1 MAWRYRVRFVVAAVA
16 LLGAGAAQAYEI
28 APHRAVYRMALAK
41 ATSGSGIA
49 SAEGAMAMEWGES
62 CEGWTVEQRYRLR
75 LDYTQ
80 GGESDIAVSFATYE
94 AKDGS
99 SYRFF
104 IERARPGS
112 VPDSISGRAVRG
124 EKAMRADFETPE
136 PVTLDLPGDVL
147 FPTQHSLAILDAAEA
162 GQKFASSMVFDGNE
176 VEEATEITAV
186 IGRPIPA
193 PSDGEA
199 LLRRPSWPVRLAFFG
214 PDGASDGLPDYEM
227 GLRLYDNGI
236 VTDMQLDYGDFVVD
250 AVLDKLE
257 ALPKPG
263 C

>member
-1 MAWRYRVRFVVAAVA
+1 MAWRYGVRLGVAAVA
-16 LLGAGAAQAYEI
+16 LLAAGAAQAYEI

-49 SAEGAMAMEWGES
+49 NAEGAMALEWGES
-62 CEGWTVEQRYRLR
+62 CEGWTVEQRYRLN
-75 LDYTQ
+75 LGYTQ
-80 GGESDIAVSFATYE
+80 GGDSDVAVSFVTYE

-104 IERARPGS
+104 IERARPGG
-112 VPDSISGRAVRG
+112 VPESISGRAVRG
-124 EKAMRADFETPE
+124 DKGVRAEFDAPE
-136 PVTLDLPGDVL
+136 PATLDLPGDVL
-147 FPTQHSLAILDAAEA
+147 FPTQHSLAILDAAVA
-162 GQKFASSMVFDGNE
+162 GRKFVSSMVFDGNE
-176 VEEATEITAV
+176 IEEATEITAV
-186 IGRPIPA
+186 IGNPLPV
-193 PSDGEA
+193 PTEGEA

-214 PDGASDGLPDYEM
+214 PDGAPGGLPDYEM
-227 GLRLYDNGI
+227 GIRLYDNGI
-236 VTDMQLDYGDFVVD
+236 VTEMKLDYGDFIVD